1 MNTFSTFLEMGGYAS
16 YVWPCYILSAA
27 VLIGIAA
34 ISLRSLRAA
43 RASLAA
49 LETEEA
55 ERS

>member
-16 YVWPCYILSAA
+16 YVWPCYLLSAV

-43 RASLAA
+43 RASLVA

-55 ERS
+55 ERL